1 MWQMGSAPYLGGGFG
16 HFYAY
21 APAKIEYAIDRNKV
35 SMSRVLMYELF
46 VFQTLVDREAPNV
59 EQEPVTM
66 IQHDR
71 QSRWKA
77 WMRMLAVDIRP
88 ISMSMLQKSTALSTG
103 VTRPGVL
110 STAMRPSS
118 RRPELRLALIQPAPG
133 TRQ

>member
-1 MWQMGSAPYLGGGFG
+1 V
-16 HFYAY
+16 
-21 APAKIEYAIDRNKV
+21 KIG
-35 SMSRVLMYELF
+35 RVLMYELF

-66 IQHDR
+66 IQHDQ

-88 ISMSMLQKSTALSTG
+88 VSMSMLKKSTSLSTG

-110 STAMRPSS
+110 SAAMRPSL
-118 RRPELRLALIQPAPG
+118 RRPELRLTLIPPAHG